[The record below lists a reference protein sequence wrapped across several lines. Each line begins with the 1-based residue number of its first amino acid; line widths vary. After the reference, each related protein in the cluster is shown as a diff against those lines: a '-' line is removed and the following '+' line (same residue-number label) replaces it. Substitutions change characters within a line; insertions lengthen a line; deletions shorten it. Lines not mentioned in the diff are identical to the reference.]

1 MENAYFLKQKRLVDK
16 VGRTTRTVIF
26 LLDTQRNFVKSDE
39 VAKWRTRS
47 LEVNTLFV
55 TADTF
60 LCFESY

>member
-39 VAKWRTRS
+39 VAKSGELGPLR
-47 LEVNTLFV
+47 
-55 TADTF
+55 
-60 LCFESY
+60 